1 MDMPKNLFKQKLRQ
15 GQWQVGLFV
24 GLASGYSM
32 EILAGA
38 GFDWLVIDAEHSPN
52 NPASVLAQL
61 QAAAAY
67 PVQVLV
73 RPMSHDPALIKQYLD
88 AGAQTCCCP
97 WSTTPPR
104 RGNWCAPCAIRPRA
118 SAASPLRWR
127 ARRTGTASRTT
138 SNMPTSRSA
147 WWYRWKRGRGWKISM
162 RILAVEGVDAVF
174 IGPADLAA
182 SLGHLGEA
190 GHPEVRAAIEDALR
204 RIAATGKAA
213 GVFVTDP
220 TLAAHYRDCGAS
232 FIAVGG
238 DTTLLRGAAV
248 QLAAA
253 FAATLTES
261 KSALA
266 VRRVSGLYRPAV
278 RCGRIRLRNIESK
291 P

>member
-1 MDMPKNLFKQKLRQ
+1 MDMPKNHFKQRLRQ
-15 GQWQVGLFV
+15 RQWQVGLFV

-52 NPASVLAQL
+52 NPATVLAQL
-61 QAAAAY
+61 QAAAPY

-88 AGAQTCCCP
+88 AGAQTLLLP
-97 WSTTPPR
+97 LVDDASQARDLVRAMRYPPEGI
-104 RGNWCAPCAIRPRA
+104 RGV
-118 SAASPLRWR
+118 AASLAR
-127 ARRTGTASRTT
+127 AAHWTGIGDYVQHADAEVCLVVQVETRQGLENLDA
-138 SNMPTSRSA
+138 
-147 WWYRWKRGRGWKISM
+147 
-162 RILAVEGVDAVF
+162 ILAVDGVDAVF

-220 TLAAHYRDCGAS
+220 ALATHYRDCGAS

-238 DTTLLRGAAV
+238 DTTLLRSAAV
-248 QLAAA
+248 KLAASFRNGKA
-253 FAATLTES
+253 G
-261 KSALA
+261 
-266 VRRVSGLYRPAV
+266 SGAEP
-278 RCGRIRLRNIESK
+278 
-291 P
+291 